1 MWVIWEKISQEFD
14 IHLSQYHSLYPLST
28 LSFTDKALML
38 FLPST
43 CIWIACHRRQK
54 LKLKKKK
61 KLSISHPLSLH
72 LSFPPSPLYQLEQ
85 VIITLTAFSVFTL
98 SLNLSSRAACCANQL
113 HGAPRHFNLLSSAR
127 LHTGADWRM
136 QTGCRSTSHCQDSY
150 LSQSCQRCDWQPVTG
165 SAHLLPLPS
174 PRLGL
179 NLPQGSGR
187 ADMTSVL
194 RGHAQGISAADD
206 TVTSS
211 ANGCVLSV
219 MTHREGLCGCGV
231 GWDGI
236 SATAGMRFI
245 RKFTSWIGY

>member
-1 MWVIWEKISQEFD
+1 MGENISRIWHTSLSVSLSLSSINTVIHWQGFDVVSSFNLHLDCMPSQAKVKVKE
-14 IHLSQYHSLYPLST
+14 
-28 LSFTDKALML
+28 
-38 FLPST
+38 
-43 CIWIACHRRQK
+43 
-54 LKLKKKK
+54 KK

-113 HGAPRHFNLLSSAR
+113 HGAPHHFNLLSSAR

-231 GWDGI
+231 GWDGV